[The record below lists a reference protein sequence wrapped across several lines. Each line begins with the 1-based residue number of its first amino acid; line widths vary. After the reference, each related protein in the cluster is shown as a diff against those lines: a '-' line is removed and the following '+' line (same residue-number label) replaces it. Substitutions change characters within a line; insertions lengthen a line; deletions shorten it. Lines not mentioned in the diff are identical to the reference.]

1 MTSLACGSL
10 RSFGRKRPDDF
21 ARLRLAARSL
31 RSLAAALRCAA
42 MRGRVHSVVEGPIGW
57 LVFEQPER
65 RNAISREMWQAIPPL
80 AAALDADPAVRVVVL
95 RGAGEEA
102 FVSGADISEFER
114 TRTGARAAQAYEEV
128 GIAAFEAIARLARPV
143 LAMIHGYCIGGGMA
157 LALSADLRYAADDAV
172 LAIPAARLGL
182 GYHAAGL
189 DALVRLVGPSTAK
202 EVLFTARRFAAPD
215 ALARGLV
222 NEVVAKA
229 RLEARVRAVAAT
241 IAENAPLTLRSAK
254 RVIDELGRDGALRDG
269 EAMRRSILACFES
282 EDYREGVRAF
292 LEKRKPVFSGR

>member
-1 MTSLACGSL
+1 M
-10 RSFGRKRPDDF
+10 P
-21 ARLRLAARSL
+21 
-31 RSLAAALRCAA
+31 
-42 MRGRVHSVVEGPIGW
+42 GRVHAVVEAPIGW
-57 LVFEQPER
+57 LVFDQPER
-65 RNAISREMWQAIPPL
+65 RNAISLGMWQAIPAQ
-80 AAALDADPAVRVVVL
+80 AAALEADPAVRVVVL

-114 TRTGARAAQAYEEV
+114 TRTGARAAQSYEDV
-128 GIAAFEAIARLARPV
+128 GVAAFAAVAQLAKPV
-143 LAMIHGYCIGGGMA
+143 LAMIHGYCVGGGMA

-182 GYHAAGL
+182 GYHVAGL

-202 EVLFTARRFAAPD
+202 EVLFTARRFSAAD

-229 RLEARVRAVAAT
+229 ALETRVREVAAT

-254 RVIDELGRDGALRDG
+254 RVIAELARDGAERDR

-282 EDYREGVRAF
+282 DDYREGVRAF
-292 LEKRKPVFSGR
+292 LEKRKPAFTGR

>member
-1 MTSLACGSL
+1 M
-10 RSFGRKRPDDF
+10 P
-21 ARLRLAARSL
+21 
-31 RSLAAALRCAA
+31 
-42 MRGRVHSVVEGPIGW
+42 GRVHAVVEGAIGW
-57 LVFEQPER
+57 LVFDHPER
-65 RNAISREMWQAIPPL
+65 RNAVSVEMWRAIPAL
-80 AAALDADPAVRVVVL
+80 AAALEADPAVRVVVL

-114 TRTGARAAQAYEEV
+114 TRTGARAAQSYEDL
-128 GIAAFEAIARLARPV
+128 GIAAFEAVARLAKPV
-143 LAMIHGYCIGGGMA
+143 LAMIHGWCIGGGMA

-182 GYHAAGL
+182 GYHVTGL

-202 EVLFTARRFAAPD
+202 EVLFTARRFPAPE

-222 NEVVAKA
+222 NEVLPKA
-229 RLEARVRAVAAT
+229 ELETRVRALAAT
-241 IAENAPLTLRSAK
+241 IADNAPLTLRSAK
-254 RVIDELGRDGALRDG
+254 RVIGELGRDGAVRDE

-292 LEKRKPVFSGR
+292 LEKRKPAFTGR

>member
-1 MTSLACGSL
+1 MA
-10 RSFGRKRPDDF
+10 
-21 ARLRLAARSL
+21 
-31 RSLAAALRCAA
+31 
-42 MRGRVHSVVEGPIGW
+42 GRVHGVVEGSIGW
-57 LVFEQPER
+57 LVFDHAER
-65 RNAISREMWQAIPPL
+65 RNAISLEMWQAIPGV

-114 TRTGARAAQAYEEV
+114 TRTGAQAAQSYEDV
-128 GIAAFEAIARLARPV
+128 GIAAFEAVAHLGKPV
-143 LAMIHGYCIGGGMA
+143 LAMIHGWCIGGGMA

-182 GYHAAGL
+182 GYHVTGL

-202 EVLFTARRFAAPD
+202 EVLFTARRLPAPE

-222 NEVVAKA
+222 TEVVAKA
-229 RLEARVRAVAAT
+229 RLEDRVRAVAAE

-254 RVIDELGRDGALRDG
+254 RVIGELGRDGAERDR

-292 LEKRKPVFSGR
+292 LEKRKPAFSGR

>member
-1 MTSLACGSL
+1 M
-10 RSFGRKRPDDF
+10 P
-21 ARLRLAARSL
+21 
-31 RSLAAALRCAA
+31 
-42 MRGRVHSVVEGPIGW
+42 GRVYSVVEGAIGW
-57 LVFEQPER
+57 LVFDHAER
-65 RNAISREMWQAIPPL
+65 RNAISLGMWQAIPPL
-80 AAALDADPAVRVVVL
+80 AAELDADPAVRVVVL
-95 RGAGEEA
+95 RGAGEDA

-114 TRTGARAAQAYEEV
+114 TRTGARAAQSYEDV
-128 GIAAFEAIARLARPV
+128 GIAAFEAVAQVAKPV
-143 LAMIHGYCIGGGMA
+143 LAMIHGWCIGGGMA

-182 GYHAAGL
+182 GYHVTGL

-222 NEVVAKA
+222 TEVVAKA
-229 RLEARVRAVAAT
+229 KLEARVRAVAAT

-254 RVIDELGRDGALRDG
+254 RVIGELGRDGAERDR

-292 LEKRKPVFSGR
+292 LEKRKPAFTGR